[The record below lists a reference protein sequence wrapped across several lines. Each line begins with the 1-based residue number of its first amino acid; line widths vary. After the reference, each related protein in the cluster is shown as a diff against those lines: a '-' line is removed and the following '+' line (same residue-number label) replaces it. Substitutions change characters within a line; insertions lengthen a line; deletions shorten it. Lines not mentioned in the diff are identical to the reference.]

1 VSLLLPLLRHA
12 AVLLAAAAV
21 GAVAAAP
28 WVPGGGRTRLTS
40 PERAAWGLA
49 VGLAL
54 VAGSFPLGLLVGR
67 PGWIPF
73 LVLAGAA
80 AAASFL
86 RPPAAAGV
94 SDAGLVSRTLAGRTA
109 AALLSVIALGLAL
122 FAVRALTEPMWSND
136 FLAIWGLKGKTVYA
150 LSAVPRRLISDAS
163 LAFSHPEYPLGIPFL
178 YAGLA
183 SLAGGWDD
191 HAAAVLFPLIQAA
204 TLLALAG
211 WLRRRGV
218 PRPVVLSAAAVLAL
232 DLPLYTASHVGLAD
246 IPLSFFALLLGTSL
260 SDADD
265 GTDSGAPVR
274 LALASALAA
283 ATKNEGLFLAGAAL
297 VVGILFTRRAPPS
310 RREDGAP
317 RDRGVARPQA
327 GDAAPRRRDLALA
340 VVLPALAVFVP
351 YRLWRGHA
359 PLRDF
364 DFGLLAPA
372 RWGELAARVVETA
385 GQEAQHVLLPSLAT
399 VAALAVLF
407 ALGRRTPWADRLL
420 ALGACAAAAYVF
432 LPSLGLY
439 PGHPELGPLFLVR
452 TAVGRTLSA
461 LGPLVAAGLAGRLG
475 ALVSGAASAAA
486 VHPADAG
493 HVP

>member
-12 AVLLAAAAV
+12 AVLLAAAAA
-21 GAVAAAP
+21 GALAAAP
-28 WVPGGGRTRLTS
+28 WVPGGGRARLAS
-40 PERAAWGLA
+40 PERAAWGMA
-49 VGLAL
+49 AGLAL

-80 AAASFL
+80 AAASLL
-86 RPPAAAGV
+86 RPASKAAV
-94 SDAGLVSRTLAGRTA
+94 SDAHAVSAPGAGRTA
-109 AALLSVIALGLAL
+109 VALRAVIALGLAL
-122 FAVRALTEPMWSND
+122 FAIRALTEPMWSND
-136 FLAIWGLKGKTVYA
+136 FLAIWGLKGKTIYA
-150 LSAVPRRLISDAS
+150 LSAVPRRLFSDPT
-163 LAFSHPEYPLGIPFL
+163 LGFSHPEYPLGIPFL

-232 DLPLYTASHVGLAD
+232 DLPLYTASRVGLAD

-260 SDADD
+260 SDAVD
-265 GTDSGAPVR
+265 GSDSGAPVR

-283 ATKNEGLFLAGAAL
+283 ATKNEGLFLAAAAL
-297 VVGILFTRRAPPS
+297 AVGLIAS
-310 RREDGAP
+310 
-317 RDRGVARPQA
+317 
-327 GDAAPRRRDLALA
+327 RRRDGSPRDPGASGRRRGLALA
-340 VVLPALAVFVP
+340 VVLPALAVFVSH
-351 YRLWRGHA
+351 RFWRGSA

-372 RWGELAARVVETA
+372 RWGELASRMAETA
-385 GQEAQHVLLPSLAT
+385 GQEALHVLLPSLAI

-420 ALGACAAAAYVF
+420 AIAACAAAAYLF

-439 PGHPELGPLFLVR
+439 PGHPEMGPLFLVR

-475 ALVSGAASAAA
+475 ALVSGAASIRRTGAAQ
-486 VHPADAG
+486 PS
-493 HVP
+493 VPTPTTEARTP

>member
-1 VSLLLPLLRHA
+1 
-12 AVLLAAAAV
+12 VLLAAAAV

-297 VVGILFTRRAPPS
+297 VVGILFTRRAPP
-310 RREDGAP
+310 E
-317 RDRGVARPQA
+317 
-327 GDAAPRRRDLALA
+327 RRRDLALA